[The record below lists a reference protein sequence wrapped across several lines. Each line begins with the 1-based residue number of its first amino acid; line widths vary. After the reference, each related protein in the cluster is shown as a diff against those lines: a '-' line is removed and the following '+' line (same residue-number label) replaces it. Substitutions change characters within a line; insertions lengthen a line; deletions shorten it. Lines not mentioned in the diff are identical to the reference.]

1 MTRLFRA
8 IVRRLMRPLI
18 AVLEDLFET
27 PADVD
32 FYRPDARGQV
42 AHAALTPDSDYLP
55 REGTS

>member
-32 FYRPDARGQV
+32 FYRQNP
-42 AHAALTPDSDYLP
+42 HAEMACALLTPDDDYLSP
-55 REGTS
+55 EG